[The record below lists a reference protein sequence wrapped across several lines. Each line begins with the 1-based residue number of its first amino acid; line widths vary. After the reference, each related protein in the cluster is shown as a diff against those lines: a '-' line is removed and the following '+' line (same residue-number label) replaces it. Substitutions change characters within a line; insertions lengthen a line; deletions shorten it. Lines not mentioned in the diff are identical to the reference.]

1 MACGLWPM
9 ACGLWP
15 VAYGLWPDGLSS
27 IELKPNTSTF
37 AGIHAP
43 AVGERAD
50 EHQAPAAGWLVAI
63 ERGRAEVLRPAR
75 AVVAHLHAHTM
86 VRSVHVQLHTVVR
99 PHAPMKDAVRYQ
111 LAHEQPQ
118 VIHPR

>member
-15 VAYGLWPDGLSS
+15 VAYALWPDGLSS

-50 EHQAPAAGWLVAI
+50 EHQAPAAGWLVAV
-63 ERGRAEVLRPAR
+63 ERGRTHLVGPAA
-75 AVVAHLHAHTM
+75 AVVAHLHAHPV
-86 VRSVHVQLHTVVR
+86 VRGVHVQVHGVAR
-99 PHAPMKDAVRYQ
+99 AHAPVKDAVRHQ
-111 LAHEQPQ
+111 LAHEQSQ